1 MFLSQWLMV
10 TKIVAASLVPTIVDY
25 PTPEEFFI
33 VFDGT
38 NTLVSYGGSKAHSS
52 NVAIY
57 HDGYQ
62 HEMGNAYPVVLSE
75 PGDYKARVDICGEK
89 YLTDAVS
96 VSGVSPSPL
105 IESSYIYRFVVT
117 AAPPTSTD
125 IDITEIFG
133 VTDMDGTSKTI
144 SSQNILLYGSV
155 NLGGGAQPNITAES
169 ILTDGTLQAPYVQWS
184 SPSINSI
191 IFQLTLPYKAK
202 TISLAFNGTYAVPT
216 FDILENGRTI
226 SFSVTANDNAAT
238 SEFVRTYTNLTPYPD
253 APQLTYQK
261 HNKLTV
267 HNTSETTLRLEANTW
282 NIATAGNIWI
292 NKSGNY
298 KSFTVDADGQLAYFG
313 NATVSDLTETFGD
326 VPSASIFSSTP
337 SGSGFFG
344 TSVSISGDLLI
355 VGGSSTSV
363 SGHAD
368 IFIRSLSQWTHEY
381 KIIPSDGAAG
391 DGFGKSV
398 AIHGDYAIVGRSS
411 YNSNRGAAYI
421 FKRDATS
428 SPPSWAQEYKFEL
441 SPGVSGDQFG
451 HSVAIH
457 GDYAIVGAYTSH
469 GFKGSAYIY
478 ERDATSSP
486 PSWAQRA
493 NLQSQTPTLGDVFGF
508 SVAIHGDYA
517 IVGYPAPT
525 EAYRGGPTDG
535 AADIFKRDAT
545 SSPPSWAREA
555 TIVSGLTS
563 NNQAFGSSVAISDDT
578 VIVGARYTNTN
589 MGAAY
594 IFKRDATSTPPSW
607 SQEANIQNPTSRSA
621 VEYFGQSVGIDG
633 NHAIIGSKFAGI
645 ETDPIYFGYHG
656 ATYFYKKI
664 GSSWHKISK
673 IYGGGIWDQSGFD
686 VSIDGDYAAVGVP
699 FYDDITVN
707 PPSWNVGTVNIH
719 SIEKPIIS
727 TPAPGTLAFHHGN
740 FTATDYSSANA
751 TVEAAAANGY
761 LYADTPTGVYI
772 WGTLV
777 SRTLNTNT
785 TSVYEWTLSQP
796 ITCEN
801 LLLVAG
807 GGSGGSNSNYRGG
820 AGGAGGLIHL
830 ENYSL
835 PSGTYTVTVGNGG
848 LGFDSTLNI
857 APNGFNTVITGEGR
871 TITALGGGGSL
882 ATDGSSG
889 TNPSDGG
896 SGGGGWYT
904 TGTKFFGLATQ
915 PSTTSDGISTYA
927 GTGYGNNGGSGSTS
941 SPYGG
946 GGGGAGAVG
955 ENAVAYINSSPL
967 SAPDGG
973 DGLDLSSVFGTY
985 GDTNYPGW
993 FAGGGSADGYEA
1005 SFNTTAG
1012 TPGKGGGGVGNNDP
1026 NANTGV
1032 AGQKHTGGGG
1042 GSSTSGGSGVVL
1054 ISSVPNITLTDATPS
1069 LTYDGYNRLA
1079 VVGAVNKTLYKDS
1092 NSWNVGTAS
1101 NLYITEPGEYTYLTR
1116 DTSTAFLANV
1126 TVGAVSQHPTDVAPS
1141 LAYDGV
1147 TNLKIIG
1154 AYPLSHITY
1163 RAYDS
1168 NKLLACGTDLTTYPL
1183 YTAGGNYKAEIS
1195 GSATFTLTSNVT
1207 VPAGELIPL
1216 YKYPPVGGTT
1226 SSLTTSTSP
1235 ATPSDWTITGA
1246 DYGNGEY
1253 FARSNIYS
1261 SGDRSVYKMFDNNFG
1276 SSDGFESDITLSPV
1290 ATTGTF
1296 RVDIPSPVTIH
1307 KYVVWPKAEDGKR
1320 PKSWTI
1326 EGSHNGT
1333 LWATLHTVTN
1343 SPPSL
1348 SGDAHEIT
1356 SPAAHAYYR
1365 INVTANNG
1373 GAGLEIIELAL
1384 YGDVAFSITFSDGW
1398 VTTTGSTS
1406 VAVGAS
1412 YALPTYTTSVPVT
1425 VTGAGDFDVFVVGTY
1440 RVVYTYISGDGL
1452 VRRVVRNFV
1461 VA

>member
-1 MFLSQWLMV
+1 MV

-807 GGSGGSNSNYRGG
+807 GGSGGS
-820 AGGAGGLIHL
+820 
-830 ENYSL
+830 
-835 PSGTYTVTVGNGG
+835 
-848 LGFDSTLNI
+848 
-857 APNGFNTVITGEGR
+857 
-871 TITALGGGGSL
+871 
-882 ATDGSSG
+882 
-889 TNPSDGG
+889 
-896 SGGGGWYT
+896 
-904 TGTKFFGLATQ
+904 
-915 PSTTSDGISTYA
+915 
-927 GTGYGNNGGSGSTS
+927 
-941 SPYGG
+941 
-946 GGGGAGAVG
+946 
-955 ENAVAYINSSPL
+955 
-967 SAPDGG
+967 
-973 DGLDLSSVFGTY
+973 
-985 GDTNYPGW
+985 
-993 FAGGGSADGYEA
+993 
-1005 SFNTTAG
+1005 
-1012 TPGKGGGGVGNNDP
+1012 
-1026 NANTGV
+1026 
-1032 AGQKHTGGGG
+1032 
-1042 GSSTSGGSGVVL
+1042 
-1054 ISSVPNITLTDATPS
+1054 
-1069 LTYDGYNRLA
+1069 
-1079 VVGAVNKTLYKDS
+1079 
-1092 NSWNVGTAS
+1092 
-1101 NLYITEPGEYTYLTR
+1101 
-1116 DTSTAFLANV
+1116 
-1126 TVGAVSQHPTDVAPS
+1126 
-1141 LAYDGV
+1141 
-1147 TNLKIIG
+1147 
-1154 AYPLSHITY
+1154 
-1163 RAYDS
+1163 
-1168 NKLLACGTDLTTYPL
+1168 
-1183 YTAGGNYKAEIS
+1183 
-1195 GSATFTLTSNVT
+1195 
-1207 VPAGELIPL
+1207 
-1216 YKYPPVGGTT
+1216 
-1226 SSLTTSTSP
+1226 
-1235 ATPSDWTITGA
+1235 
-1246 DYGNGEY
+1246 
-1253 FARSNIYS
+1253 
-1261 SGDRSVYKMFDNNFG
+1261 
-1276 SSDGFESDITLSPV
+1276 
-1290 ATTGTF
+1290 
-1296 RVDIPSPVTIH
+1296 
-1307 KYVVWPKAEDGKR
+1307 
-1320 PKSWTI
+1320 
-1326 EGSHNGT
+1326 
-1333 LWATLHTVTN
+1333 
-1343 SPPSL
+1343 
-1348 SGDAHEIT
+1348 
-1356 SPAAHAYYR
+1356 
-1365 INVTANNG
+1365 
-1373 GAGLEIIELAL
+1373 
-1384 YGDVAFSITFSDGW
+1384 
-1398 VTTTGSTS
+1398 
-1406 VAVGAS
+1406 
-1412 YALPTYTTSVPVT
+1412 
-1425 VTGAGDFDVFVVGTY
+1425 
-1440 RVVYTYISGDGL
+1440 
-1452 VRRVVRNFV
+1452 
-1461 VA
+1461 